1 MPTSPLRGFNR
12 GSINELIYEGIEM
25 IYCPSLIKK
34 NYWGLWMYDEC
45 IIKINPDLIHH
56 HGKAIEDFVIVH
68 ELLHSYE
75 DMILNLPTDFRE
87 TQIDWWAYYHL
98 RKDKDIANYM
108 RSFFSEQGF

>member
-1 MPTSPLRGFNR
+1 MSASPLRGFNR
-12 GSINELIYEGIEM
+12 CSIDELIREGIDM
-25 IYCPSLIKK
+25 VYSPSLIKK
-34 NYWGLWMYDEC
+34 NYWGLWIYDEG
-45 IIKINPDLIHH
+45 IIKINPKLRHH

-75 DMILNLPTDFRE
+75 DMVLNLSTDFRE

-98 RKDKDIANYM
+98 RRDQDIANYM